1 MDIAATQIRL
11 EASSFC
17 QLRCPSCPT
26 TSRAI
31 HPAVGSGF
39 LRFEHFRVLLDGN
52 PQLREI
58 ELANYGEIFLNP
70 ELLQIIKLAHER
82 GVRLTA
88 GVGANL
94 NDVRDEVLEGLVK
107 YQVRSM
113 TCSIDGASQE
123 TYSQY
128 RIRGNFDT
136 VIKNIKK
143 INQWKEKYKSPY
155 PAMIW
160 QFIVFGHN
168 EHELP
173 KARTMARSLDMN
185 FFAKLNWDRNFS
197 PIRDR
202 DLVAHELGMSE
213 ITREEYK
220 KKHNEDYMVSIC
232 HQLWESPQIN
242 WDGKV
247 LGCCRNFWGDFG
259 GNAFSDGLRE
269 SVNSETM
276 NYARAML
283 QGQKPARDD
292 IPCTTCEIYLGMR
305 ESERWLDRGRR
316 LLREKA
322 LAKFRRLGVARPMSR

>member
-1 MDIAATQIRL
+1 VSSTDIAATRIRL

-39 LRFEHFRVLLDGN
+39 LRFEHFRALLEQN
-52 PQLREI
+52 PQVQEI

-70 ELLQIIKLAHER
+70 ELLAILKLAHER
-82 GVRLTA
+82 DVRLTV
-88 GVGANL
+88 GVGFNL

-107 YQVRSM
+107 YRVRSM
-113 TCSIDGASQE
+113 TCSIDGASPE
-123 TYSQY
+123 TYAQY
-128 RIRGNFDT
+128 RIRGDFNT
-136 VIKNIKK
+136 VIDNIKK
-143 INQWKEKYKSPY
+143 INRWKETYDSPY
-155 PAMIW
+155 PRMTW

-173 KARTMARSLDMN
+173 MARTLARSLDMV
-185 FFAKLNWDRNFS
+185 FYAKLNWDPNFS

-202 DLVAHELGMSE
+202 DLVARELGITE
-213 ITREEYK
+213 LTREEYK
-220 KKHNEDYMVSIC
+220 NKHNEDYMVSIC

-247 LGCCRNFWGDFG
+247 LGCCRNFWGEFG
-259 GNAFSDGLRE
+259 GNAFANGLRE

-276 NYARAML
+276 SYARAML
-283 QGQKPARDD
+283 QGEKPARDD

-305 ESERWLDRGRR
+305 ESGRWVDRGRR
-316 LLREKA
+316 GRLEGV
-322 LAKFRRLGVARPMSR
+322 LAKFRKLGVPGR